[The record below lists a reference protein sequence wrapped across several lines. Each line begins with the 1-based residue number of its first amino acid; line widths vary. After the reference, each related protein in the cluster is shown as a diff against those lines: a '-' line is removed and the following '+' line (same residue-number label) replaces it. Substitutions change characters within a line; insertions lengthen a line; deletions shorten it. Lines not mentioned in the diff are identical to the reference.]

1 MMISQASYR
10 VDKHTH
16 ARTHK
21 QTPIKTIPP
30 SLRYMATRVVN
41 SRQQILEMGKST
53 QFVRPGKFMKVS
65 YNDSLSVGWHYA
77 IFM

>member
-1 MMISQASYR
+1 
-10 VDKHTH
+10 
-16 ARTHK
+16 
-21 QTPIKTIPP
+21 
-30 SLRYMATRVVN
+30 MATRVVN

-77 IFM
+77 IFMWKFLLACAHIFTQLILGIYQDWSA